1 MLATSPEAIHR
12 DGHRAVELAEW
23 ACEATGYKSP
33 PLLDTLA
40 AAYAEAG
47 QFERAESTTLQ
58 AIEIVRS
65 NPKTSTATLESRL
78 ELYKAGKPY
87 HESAGQ

>member
-1 MLATSPEAIHR
+1 
-12 DGHRAVELAEW
+12 
-23 ACEATGYKSP
+23 
-33 PLLDTLA
+33 LLDTLA